1 MRNTTVLFN
10 WFKAVFS
17 SIFSIFTKN
26 NSQSHSAQIQTVES
40 NVTANPLEDS
50 AADLSIP
57 FYPKLIE
64 HLEMDHQHLLL
75 LYTDINS
82 SVEHNKYERIS
93 EQLNTFKNDFKAH
106 LNAENI
112 KFYGYLEQR
121 LKDQSQEFMSLRHFR
136 KEMRSIERTVIKFLD
151 HWIEYGIKADN
162 LTTFK
167 TEYNAIGAALIKR
180 IESEE
185 KELYTLYNQI

>member
-1 MRNTTVLFN
+1 MKKLFIIIALLASATFGVAQQN
-10 WFKAVFS
+10 HYSFS
-17 SIFSIFTKN
+17 EV
-26 NSQSHSAQIQTVES
+26 VES
-40 NVTANPLEDS
+40 GQTLYFLKRSYSPQEVWVTYPCHNSGED
-50 AADLSIP
+50 
-57 FYPKLIE
+57 FY
-64 HLEMDHQHLLL
+64 
-75 LYTDINS
+75 
-82 SVEHNKYERIS
+82 
-93 EQLNTFKNDFKAH
+93 
-106 LNAENI
+106 
-112 KFYGYLEQR
+112 YGYLEQR